1 MKRSPR
7 DDWLYDRVILQ
18 LLGTSGT
25 VECMELQ
32 CKRYISKQYYA
43 KLLANLQIMLLQH
56 LSINSVGDY

>member
-7 DDWLYDRVILQ
+7 DDWSYDRVILQ

-25 VECMELQ
+25 VEGMELQ
-32 CKRYISKQYYA
+32 YKRYISKQYYA